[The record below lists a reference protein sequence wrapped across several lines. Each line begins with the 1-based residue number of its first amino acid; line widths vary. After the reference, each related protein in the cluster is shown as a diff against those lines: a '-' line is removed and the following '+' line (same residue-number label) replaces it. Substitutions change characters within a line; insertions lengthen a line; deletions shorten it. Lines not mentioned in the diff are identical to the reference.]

1 MALSQ
6 LNGKVMQMQE
16 ENGTV
21 QDDEGP
27 APAPQPEAP
36 AKKPR
41 KPRGPNKPKVKP
53 ADKPIEF
60 DDPPAEPDPRID
72 AVARAE
78 LEAAKSQLEAA
89 RDEAAQNVQVR
100 KPGTWGEIEEQ
111 ILASRRKL
119 AEEQARP
126 HVPAQRTER
135 QQQTLDAEIAAGR
148 RRLAHFE
155 AQEKARQ
162 QIPPDPND
170 PKPTPVFRPKEFVPD
185 INSKD
190 PSLSSQDLK

>member
-1 MALSQ
+1 MPESQ
-6 LNGKVMQMQE
+6 SPE
-16 ENGTV
+16 V
-21 QDDEGP
+21 QVPTLE
-27 APAPQPEAP
+27 AEAP

-72 AVARAE
+72 VVARAQE
-78 LEAAKSQLEAA
+78 LAAQAE
-89 RDEAAQNVQVR
+89 DEAPQNVQVR

-111 ILASRRKL
+111 ILEARRKAK
-119 AEEQARP
+119 AEQEQPA
-126 HVPAQRTER
+126 HVPQRTER
-135 QQQTLDAEIAAGR
+135 QQQTLEAEIAAGK

-155 AQEKARQ
+155 AQEKARK